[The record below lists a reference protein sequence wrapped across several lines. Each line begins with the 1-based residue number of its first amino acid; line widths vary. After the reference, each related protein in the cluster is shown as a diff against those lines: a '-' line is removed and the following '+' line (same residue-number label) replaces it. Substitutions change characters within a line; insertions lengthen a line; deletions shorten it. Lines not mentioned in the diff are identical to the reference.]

1 MAQLM
6 FYTLICHHKIIDNTE
21 ITDAKHLHLML
32 SRNNVTFF
40 QARIINDSEHVF
52 EIYISKSLIF

>member
-6 FYTLICHHKIIDNTE
+6 FYALTHHKIIDVTE

-40 QARIINDSEHVF
+40 RARIGNDSEHVF